1 MPTSGV
7 PIPAINN
14 KVFMVFNEE
23 AAFDIVMLFAG
34 SLLANSRVGNT
45 SNATMANKEA
55 MVIDELKKAKRYF
68 LLFNCLGIFAIAR
81 NITMG
86 NIK

>member
-1 MPTSGV
+1 
-7 PIPAINN
+7 
-14 KVFMVFNEE
+14 
-23 AAFDIVMLFAG
+23 
-34 SLLANSRVGNT
+34 
-45 SNATMANKEA
+45 

-81 NITMG
+81 NITIG